1 VDKLSKSANEQR
13 ALLTQKQQEADVAME
28 QIQKSMERAVER
40 KGEVQML
47 HKHPSPGPEP

>member
-1 VDKLSKSANEQR
+1 MDKLSKSANEQR